1 MAGDHENGRHQGV
14 SPGARLR
21 RLCGLDEIA
30 EPGSRGFRLDDDADP
45 RPFLVVRAGGRVAAY
60 ENVCPHAG
68 SPLDWLPDRFLD
80 VDRRRILCAT
90 HGALFRIADGHC
102 IGGPCAGKALTPVPI
117 QIADGAIYLVEE
129 TDPPA

>member
-1 MAGDHENGRHQGV
+1 
-14 SPGARLR
+14 
-21 RLCGLDEIA
+21 
-30 EPGSRGFRLDDDADP
+30 
-45 RPFLVVRAGGRVAAY
+45 VVAY

-102 IGGPCAGKALTPVPI
+102 IGGPCAGKSLTPVLI
-117 QIADGAIYLVEE
+117 RIADGAIYLVEE
-129 TDPPA
+129 GVLPA

>member
-1 MAGDHENGRHQGV
+1 MAGDRQNGRHQGV
-14 SPGARLR
+14 SAGARLR
-21 RLCGLDEIA
+21 RLCALDEIA
-30 EPGSRGFRLDDDADP
+30 EPGSRSFRLDDDADH
-45 RPFLVVRAGGRVAAY
+45 RPFFVVREGGRVVAY

-102 IGGPCAGKALTPVPI
+102 IGGPGAGKSLTPVLI
-117 QIADGAIYLVEE
+117 RIADGAIYLVEE
-129 TDPPA
+129 GVLPA